1 MAVQT
6 ITYDDKSYLN
16 QNSDIAD
23 VNKCNDTDL
32 NEIKSVVNNNSNELS
47 NVFSNIQ
54 VIVVSKSIGV
64 INANTDLYDQ
74 TFNIS
79 GNIPSG
85 YTAIGLVGVN
95 LSGTYYSQIALNRQY
110 LSGTTINYALKNTY
124 TSATGNITIAFRV
137 LCVKTNL

>member
-6 ITYDDKSYLN
+6 ITYDDKQFLN
-16 QNSDIAD
+16 QNSSIAD
-23 VNKCNDTDL
+23 VNKVNDTDMTM
-32 NEIKSVVNNNSNELS
+32 IKNVVNNNANELS
-47 NVFSNIQ
+47 NVFNNIQ

-74 TFNIS
+74 TLNIS
-79 GNIPSG
+79 ENIPNG

-95 LSGTYYSQIALNRQY
+95 LSGIYYSQIALNRQY

-124 TSATGNITIAFRV
+124 TSATGNITITFRV